1 MTSQEQ
7 NLHCCAYHA
16 NASSMR
22 ARAIALD
29 LFWRVWL
36 EKGPEEFE
44 RRLWDHEQTPRDPDD
59 EKRLQNPEQQLK
71 DVVH

>member
-1 MTSQEQ
+1 
-7 NLHCCAYHA
+7 
-16 NASSMR
+16 MR
-22 ARAIALD
+22 AGAIALD
-29 LFWRVWL
+29 LFRRVWL